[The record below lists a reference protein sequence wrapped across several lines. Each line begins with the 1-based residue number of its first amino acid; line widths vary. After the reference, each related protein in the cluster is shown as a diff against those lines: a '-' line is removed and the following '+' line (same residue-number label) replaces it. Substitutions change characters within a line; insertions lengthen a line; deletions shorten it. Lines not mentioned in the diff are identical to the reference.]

1 VTAFLYVYF
10 KAPADADPAPLVRA
24 MQAELVR
31 ETGVQG
37 RVMRRR
43 DRPETWMEVYEDIG
57 DFDDFE
63 TRLAAAVHR
72 HRLDAV
78 LQPGERRHVER
89 FVSA

>member
-1 VTAFLYVYF
+1 VTANLYVYF
-10 KAPADADPAPLVRA
+10 KAPPDADVAPRVRA
-24 MQAELVR
+24 MQAELAS

-43 DRPETWMEVYEDIG
+43 DRPETWMEVYENIG
-57 DFDDFE
+57 DFDGFE
-63 TRLAAAVHR
+63 TRLAAAADR
-72 HRLDAV
+72 HGVAAL